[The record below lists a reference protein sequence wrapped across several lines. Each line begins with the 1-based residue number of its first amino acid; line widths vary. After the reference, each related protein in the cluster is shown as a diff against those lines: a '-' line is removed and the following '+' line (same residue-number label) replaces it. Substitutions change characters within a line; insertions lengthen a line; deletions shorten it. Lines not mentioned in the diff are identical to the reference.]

1 MKLLLNLVGFQVSWF
16 ACVVGAGRGE
26 PWIGPVVTVA
36 VLAAHVTWQA
46 AKRWAEIAL
55 IAAAALLGF
64 AADSALVLSGF
75 LAFPEHSRLGAPSTV
90 WMVALWANFAATLNV
105 ALRRLEGRYRLA
117 ALLGAFGGPMA
128 YYAGANLDALV
139 LGEPATVSLTAIA
152 LVWGVATPALVW
164 FARRTR
170 KWACCALSPAEVES

>member
-1 MKLLLNLVGFQVSWF
+1 MRLLLNLLGFQVAWF

-26 PWIGPVVTVA
+26 PWVGPVVTLV
-36 VLAAHVTWQA
+36 VLAAHMTWQVA
-46 AKRWAEIAL
+46 NRWAEIVLVAVGAL
-55 IAAAALLGF
+55 FGF
-64 AADSALVLSGF
+64 AADSALVVAGF
-75 LAFPEHSRLGAPSTV
+75 LAFPEHARLGAPSTL
-90 WMVALWANFAATLNV
+90 WMIALWANFAATLNV

-139 LGEPATVSLTAIA
+139 LGEPMTLSLTAIA

-164 FARRTR
+164 LARQTR
-170 KWACCALSPAEVES
+170 KWTCCALSPAEVRS